1 MPFSSYANGF
11 PLPCPSSRPEA
22 ATLQPGSFVQLSSRH
37 GATFQ
42 VISIDDET
50 DSCWV
55 RRWPLTRHGSPAFS
69 VGLRDVKPMQAQTS

>member
-1 MPFSSYANGF
+1 
-11 PLPCPSSRPEA
+11 
-22 ATLQPGSFVQLSSRH
+22 
-37 GATFQ
+37 

-69 VGLRDVKPMQAQTS
+69 VGLQEVQPLQAQTR

>member
-1 MPFSSYANGF
+1 MPYPTPHS
-11 PLPCPSSRPEA
+11 A
-22 ATLQPGSFVQLSSRH
+22 AALHPGGFVQLNSSQES
-37 GATFQ
+37 TYQ

-69 VGLRDVKPMQAQTS
+69 VALSDLRPLQTSGR